1 MTSEQVVAVV
11 EEIRERVRD
20 RYQKKVVEI
29 ADFELPALDSLGQA
43 RDAAGDKVAS
53 IGSVNPRPSGLLNT
67 VIQASKRAVA
77 RLLNWFVRDQ
87 VEFNRAALRYMDRN
101 LEASIEQNH
110 NLLRV
115 AKLAAAQTHVE
126 DMMAYWKQW
135 RPAMEEKLT
144 QIEIQFLHC
153 VREMESGARDR
164 DAKWAKELQKI
175 HQNYVNELRRTADEI
190 KNKFWEDL
198 RKLQDAIDEMQTRF
212 WEDLKKLR
220 TENERLIHTE
230 LRLIRQRATATLAPR
245 GATSP
250 PPAPSPATPAT
261 EEGDEARPAV
271 FDYARF
277 EERFRG
283 DEAYVSESQN
293 FYLPYFQNCRR
304 VVDLGCGRG
313 EFLSRLREQGV
324 QASGVDAHPDAVATC
339 REKHLDV
346 EHGDLL
352 AFLSRQPDE
361 SIDGIFCAHVVEHLP
376 TDLVPGLMFLANQKL
391 GPDGI
396 LAIETPNPACLAT
409 FAGDFYLDPTHSR
422 PVPSQQLHFY
432 LREAGFSDI
441 EVHEIH
447 PAADVF
453 PEIAGLDKIEELK
466 AFRGKF
472 FGGLDYAIIGKKFKT

>member
-11 EEIRERVRD
+11 EEIRQRVRG
-20 RYQKKVVEI
+20 RYQKKVVQI
-29 ADFELPALDSLGQA
+29 TDFELPALDGLGQA
-43 RDAAGDKVAS
+43 RDAAADKVAS
-53 IGSVNPRPSGLLNT
+53 IGSVNPRPPGLLNS
-67 VIQASKRAVA
+67 VIQAWKKAVA

-101 LEASIEQNH
+101 LEASIEQNY
-110 NLLRV
+110 NLLRL
-115 AKLAAAQTHVE
+115 AKVAAAQTHVE

-153 VREMESGARDR
+153 VREMESGARDQ
-164 DAKWAKELQKI
+164 DAKWAKQLQNI
-175 HQNYVNELRRTADEI
+175 HQDYVDELGRTTDEI
-190 KNKFWEDL
+190 QNKLGEDLRKLEDTANEIQNRFWEDL
-198 RKLQDAIDEMQTRF
+198 RKLKA
-212 WEDLKKLR
+212 
-220 TENERLIHTE
+220 ENEHLIHTE
-230 LRLIRQRATATLAPR
+230 LRLIRQRAAATPGPP
-245 GATSP
+245 GAVPP
-250 PPAPSPATPAT
+250 PPASSPTTPRK
-261 EEGDEARPAV
+261 EEGDKARPAV
-271 FDYARF
+271 FDYSRF

-283 DEAYVSESQN
+283 DEAYVSEAQN
-293 FYLPYFQNCRR
+293 FYLPYFRNCQW

-313 EFLSRLREQGV
+313 EFLSLLREQSV

-346 EHGDLL
+346 EHGDLF

-376 TDLVPGLMFLANQKL
+376 AYLVPRLMFLANQKL
-391 GPDGI
+391 RPDGI
-396 LAIETPNPACLAT
+396 MAIETPNPACLAT

-422 PVPSQQLHFY
+422 PVPSQQVHFY
-432 LREAGFSDI
+432 LQEAGFSDI

-447 PAADVF
+447 PAAEVF

-466 AFRGKF
+466 AFRGRF
-472 FGGLDYAIIGKKFKT
+472 FGALDYAIIGRKFKT

>member
-11 EEIRERVRD
+11 EEIREHVRG
-20 RYQKKVVEI
+20 RYQKKVEEI
-29 ADFELPALDSLGQA
+29 SDFELPALDSLGQA
-43 RDAAGDKVAS
+43 RDAAEDKVAS
-53 IGSVNPRPSGLLNT
+53 IGSVNPRPPGLLNS

-101 LEASIEQNH
+101 LEASVEQNY

-115 AKLAAAQTHVE
+115 ARVAAPAQTHLD

-153 VREMESGARDR
+153 VREVEGGARDR

-175 HQNYVNELRRTADEI
+175 HQDYVDELRRTANEI
-190 KNKFWEDL
+190 QNKFWEDL
-198 RKLQDAIDEMQTRF
+198 RKLKA
-212 WEDLKKLR
+212 
-220 TENERLIHTE
+220 ENEHLIHTE
-230 LRLIRQRATATLAPR
+230 LRLIRQRAAATSGLR
-245 GATSP
+245 GAAS
-250 PPAPSPATPAT
+250 PAPASSPATPRT

-293 FYLPYFQNCRR
+293 FYLPYFKNCQR

-313 EFLSRLREQGV
+313 EFLSLLREQGV
-324 QASGVDAHPDAVATC
+324 QASGIDSDPDAVATC
-339 REKHLDV
+339 RGKHLDV
-346 EHGDLL
+346 EHGDLF
-352 AFLSRQPDE
+352 AFLSRQPDQ
-361 SIDGIFCAHVVEHLP
+361 SIGGIFCAHVVEHLP
-376 TDLVPGLMFLANQKL
+376 AYLVPSLISLANQKL
-391 GPDGI
+391 GPGGI

-422 PVPSQQLHFY
+422 PVPSQQVHFY
-432 LREAGFSDI
+432 LQEAGFSDI

-466 AFRGKF
+466 AFRRRF
-472 FGGLDYAIIGKKFKT
+472 FGGLDYAIIGRKFKT